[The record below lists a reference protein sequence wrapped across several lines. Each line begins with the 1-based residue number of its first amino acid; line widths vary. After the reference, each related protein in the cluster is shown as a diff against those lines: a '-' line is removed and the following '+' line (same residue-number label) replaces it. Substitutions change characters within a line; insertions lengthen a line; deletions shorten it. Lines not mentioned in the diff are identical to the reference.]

1 MPLYEDPSCSFLNI
15 TEYIHRPLK
24 PSQNLWELSW
34 LVWFD
39 SKENPG
45 VCSENQTQNRRGTR
59 QTPKWMSQSQASK
72 AITSSLTW
80 NPPPHM
86 YPLNFVISTSLVS
99 LLLLYFKPWGTYVFS
114 LSFTPLYHVTLPNIM
129 GFDNKIQFQGNQITL
144 LHTSYCHRHNHCYYR
159 YYCKCYTSCYSKL
172 SHATLMLFYRASM
185 LTLHNSLISRA
196 LWLPQ
201 ASYYGV

>member
-1 MPLYEDPSCSFLNI
+1 
-15 TEYIHRPLK
+15 
-24 PSQNLWELSW
+24 
-34 LVWFD
+34 
-39 SKENPG
+39 
-45 VCSENQTQNRRGTR
+45 
-59 QTPKWMSQSQASK
+59 MSQSQASK

-80 NPPPHM
+80 NPPPSHV
-86 YPLNFVISTSLVS
+86 PSKLCNINILSVTPSLI
-99 LLLLYFKPWGTYVFS
+99 LQTLGTYVFS